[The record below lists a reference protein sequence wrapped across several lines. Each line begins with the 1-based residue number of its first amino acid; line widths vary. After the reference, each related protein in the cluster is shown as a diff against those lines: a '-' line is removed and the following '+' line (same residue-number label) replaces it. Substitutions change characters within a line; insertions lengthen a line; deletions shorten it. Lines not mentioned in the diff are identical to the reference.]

1 MPNWCANNIELRH
14 KDPAMITRA
23 VEAFK
28 QGKFLNEFVP
38 VPEELQIV
46 AGRLGSDDNPEQI
59 ALAEAEQRNRDKYGY
74 TTWYDFC
81 IDNWG
86 TKWDVGDEDSINTT
100 DDGLMVAFFDSAW
113 SPPVRVYEHLV
124 ELGFEVTA
132 QYYEPGMCF
141 VGEWING
148 NDACYEIPGTSD
160 EVAESIPAHLD
171 EMFAISE
178 WMSENEPYDEDDGP
192 LSEEQLK
199 QIKEANE

>member
-1 MPNWCANNIELRH
+1 
-14 KDPAMITRA
+14 MITRA

-28 QGKFLNEFVP
+28 QGKFLDEFVP
-38 VPEELQIV
+38 VPKPLRDTVSGHLGNGYEQELNQFKMELNRKYFGV
-46 AGRLGSDDNPEQI
+46 SD
-59 ALAEAEQRNRDKYGY
+59 
-74 TTWYDFC
+74 WYEFC
-81 IDNWG
+81 IANWG

-100 DDGLMVAFFDSAW
+100 DDGLMVDFFDSAW

-132 QYYEPGMCF
+132 QYYEPGCAF

-160 EVAESIPAHLD
+160 EVKEAIPAHLD
-171 EMFAISE
+171 GMFAISE